1 MSPMVGETQ
10 EAMSP
15 HPGTRT
21 YIEDLLSMSSCI
33 ILVQVAAA
41 DGTRAQVDSSFQDV
55 GNLQPKLN
63 A

>member
-10 EAMSP
+10 ETISP

-21 YIEDLLSMSSCI
+21 CIEDLSSMSSCI

-41 DGTRAQVDSSFQDV
+41 DGTRAQVDFFFQDV
-55 GNLQPKLN
+55 GIFSPN
-63 A
+63 